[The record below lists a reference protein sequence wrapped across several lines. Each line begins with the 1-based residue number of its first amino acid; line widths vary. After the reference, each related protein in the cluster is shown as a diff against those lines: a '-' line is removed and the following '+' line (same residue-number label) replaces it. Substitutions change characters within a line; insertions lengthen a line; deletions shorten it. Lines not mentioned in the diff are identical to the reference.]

1 MALASSALSGPNLSN
16 GSIGT
21 RLGSASDWIR
31 MKRIVAVRQLLTQQS
46 KEVSVATTP
55 STKYGKALLIP
66 QQVGPSRIQRPASR
80 WTDHKAALYG
90 DFVTGRKASTSSS
103 VILTRETTCN
113 CTKTTLNTKI
123 TGCKTCGVGVA
134 PHIN

>member
-31 MKRIVAVRQLLTQQS
+31 TKRITAVRQLLTQQA

-66 QQVGPSRIQRPASR
+66 QQVGVSKIQRPASR
-80 WTDHKAALYG
+80 WTDYKAALYG
-90 DFVTGRKASTSSS
+90 DFVTGAKSATSSS
-103 VILTRETTCN
+103 VTLTRETTCN
-113 CTKTTLNTKI
+113 CTKTTLNPKL
-123 TGCKTCGVGVA
+123 TGCKVCSVSVS